1 MLLLFQACL
10 EELVAKPVKFQIQT
24 IVFLDQFHGGG
35 IDLWAGFRNLAVFIE
50 WDFPVECQGR
60 EHEAFF
66 NRSQIPTTL
75 NDFRF
80 CLASSSVGL
89 GAFVGSDFG
98 DHSAWQVVTA
108 RGQMKETSTPVAS
121 PFHSSTQKG
130 EWMMLNGKG
139 GRTGNDSSVSPTPHT

>member
-24 IVFLDQFHGGG
+24 VVFLDQFYGSG

-66 NRSQIPTTL
+66 KPLANSDDAKRLQVLLSQL
-75 NDFRF
+75 QR
-80 CLASSSVGL
+80 AL
-89 GAFVGSDFG
+89 GAFVGSHSG
-98 DHSAWQVVTA
+98 DHSALQVLTM
-108 RGQMKETSTPVAS
+108 RGQTKEIFDSKLLA
-121 PFHSSTQKG
+121 FHLAMQRVK
-130 EWMMLNGKG
+130 
-139 GRTGNDSSVSPTPHT
+139 RTTL